1 MTILITLIS
10 CNKDDNPTTPTDNAS
25 EQKTVNLTVDGN
37 ARSFIV
43 YLPTGYNNA
52 GKMPMIFAI
61 HGGSGT
67 PEGMINIANFKSIAA
82 NNLLYPSIGIPSFE
96 STIGLSIPFS

>member
-52 GKMPMIFAI
+52 GKMPMISPALSAFNAATYEGAPLLRSTLMWCIPRIKGPAI
-61 HGGSGT
+61 
-67 PEGMINIANFKSIAA
+67 
-82 NNLLYPSIGIPSFE
+82 L
-96 STIGLSIPFS
+96 

>member
-1 MTILITLIS
+1 MRQIILLTTFLLTLIS
-10 CNKDDNPTTPTDNAS
+10 CNKDDNSTTIADKPS

-61 HGGSGT
+61 HG
-67 PEGMINIANFKSIAA
+67 
-82 NNLLYPSIGIPSFE
+82 
-96 STIGLSIPFS
+96 

>member
-1 MTILITLIS
+1 MRQIILLTTILITLIS
-10 CNKDDNPTTPTDNAS
+10 CNKDDNPTTPTDKAS

-61 HGGSGT
+61 HGGSG
-67 PEGMINIANFKSIAA
+67 
-82 NNLLYPSIGIPSFE
+82 L
-96 STIGLSIPFS
+96 